1 MRYVQ
6 NGSIEMDLVSN
17 KGLQLL
23 QKVIRQ
29 YKITEVQFLYKT
41 NSGEL
46 NLFAESLQYNIFI
59 NLELSQIDLIGKKEA
74 PVKKKKEIDIFNVT
88 EEDEEELLDDLSFSE
103 DIIDVIA
110 GEREEETVL
119 RFSTESSIVEI
130 MALAKCTVEASE
142 EGIGI
147 NSDKS
152 MFRLPYLSTII
163 SIEDLQELKDVNYV
177 DELDTSG
184 VVIANTLNK
193 LDVPLSMQF
202 IGIKDGKI
210 YTHSDRVII
219 EKTSLLNKHYYILNM
234 QSISLLKMLTIF
246 QGESIFINQQSE
258 NFLTTHIKVSNIVFK
273 SVSSNIEVIESILTL
288 LNESNVTK
296 VGTILDY
303 SIIRVLDKVS
313 PSKDNIVEIISDDKG
328 NCMAKKDGN
337 IVMVSAVHGFRSNV
351 SIVINLNELEAA
363 VRASGKPNPALGL
376 LRENN
381 TDNLILYGIQK
392 VLIPCEAKG

>member
-23 QKVIRQ
+23 QKVIKQ

-219 EKTSLLNKHYYILNM
+219 EKTSWVTKHSYILNM

>member
-1 MRYVQ
+1 
-6 NGSIEMDLVSN
+6 MDLVSN

-142 EGIGI
+142 EGIRI

-219 EKTSLLNKHYYILNM
+219 EKTSWVTKHSYILNM

-246 QGESIFINQQSE
+246 QGESLFINQQSE

-273 SVSSNIEVIESILTL
+273 SVASNIEVIESILTL

>member
-1 MRYVQ
+1 
-6 NGSIEMDLVSN
+6 MDLVSN

-23 QKVIRQ
+23 QKVIKQ

-219 EKTSLLNKHYYILNM
+219 EKTSWVTKHSYILNM

-363 VRASGKPNPALGL
+363 VRASGKSNPALGL

>member
-1 MRYVQ
+1 
-6 NGSIEMDLVSN
+6 MDLVSN

-23 QKVIRQ
+23 QKVIKQ

-219 EKTSLLNKHYYILNM
+219 EKTSWVTKHSYILNM

-337 IVMVSAVHGFRSNV
+337 IVMVSAVHGFRSNI

>member
-74 PVKKKKEIDIFNVT
+74 PVKKKKEVDIFNVT

-219 EKTSLLNKHYYILNM
+219 EKTSWVTKHSYILNM

>member
-1 MRYVQ
+1 
-6 NGSIEMDLVSN
+6 MDLVSN

-59 NLELSQIDLIGKKEA
+59 NLELSQIDLIGKKVA

-88 EEDEEELLDDLSFSE
+88 EEDEEELLEDLSFSE

-130 MALAKCTVEASE
+130 MTLAKCTVEASE
-142 EGIGI
+142 EGIRI

-219 EKTSLLNKHYYILNM
+219 EKTSWVTKHSYILNM

-246 QGESIFINQQSE
+246 QGESIFINQQSD

-288 LNESNVTK
+288 LNESSVTK

-313 PSKDNIVEIISDDKG
+313 PSKDSIVEIISDDKG

-351 SIVINLNELEAA
+351 SITINLDELEAA

>member
-1 MRYVQ
+1 
-6 NGSIEMDLVSN
+6 MDLVSN

-23 QKVIRQ
+23 QKVIKQ

-59 NLELSQIDLIGKKEA
+59 NLELSQIDLIGRKEA
-74 PVKKKKEIDIFNVT
+74 SVKKKKEIDIFNVT

-130 MALAKCTVEASE
+130 MTLAKCTVEASE

-219 EKTSLLNKHYYILNM
+219 EKTSWVTKHSYILNM

-246 QGESIFINQQSE
+246 QGESIFINQQSD

>member
-1 MRYVQ
+1 
-6 NGSIEMDLVSN
+6 MDLVSN

-23 QKVIRQ
+23 QKVIKQ

-130 MALAKCTVEASE
+130 ITLAKCTVEASE

-219 EKTSLLNKHYYILNM
+219 EKTSWVTKHSYILNM

-246 QGESIFINQQSE
+246 QGESIFINQQSD

>member
-219 EKTSLLNKHYYILNM
+219 EKTSWVTKHSYILNM

-246 QGESIFINQQSE
+246 QGESIFINQQSD

-392 VLIPCEAKG
+392 VLIPCEAKR

>member
-1 MRYVQ
+1 
-6 NGSIEMDLVSN
+6 MDLVSN

-23 QKVIRQ
+23 QKVIKQ

-59 NLELSQIDLIGKKEA
+59 NLELSQIDLIGKKVA
-74 PVKKKKEIDIFNVT
+74 TLKKKKEIDIFNVT

-130 MALAKCTVEASE
+130 MTLAKCTVEASE

-219 EKTSLLNKHYYILNM
+219 EKTSWVTKHSYILNM

-246 QGESIFINQQSE
+246 QGESIFINQQSD

>member
-219 EKTSLLNKHYYILNM
+219 EKTSWVTKHSYILNM

-376 LRENN
+376 LRESN

>member
-1 MRYVQ
+1 
-6 NGSIEMDLVSN
+6 MDLVSN

-23 QKVIRQ
+23 QKLIKQ

-74 PVKKKKEIDIFNVT
+74 TVKKKKEIDIFNVT

-130 MALAKCTVEASE
+130 MALAKCTVESSE

-219 EKTSLLNKHYYILNM
+219 EKTSWVTKHSYILNM

>member
-219 EKTSLLNKHYYILNM
+219 EKTSWVTKHSYILNM

>member
-1 MRYVQ
+1 
-6 NGSIEMDLVSN
+6 MDLVSN

-219 EKTSLLNKHYYILNM
+219 EKTSWVTKHSYILNM

-337 IVMVSAVHGFRSNV
+337 IVMVSAVHGFRSNI

>member
-142 EGIGI
+142 EGIRI

-193 LDVPLSMQF
+193 LEVPLSMQF

-219 EKTSLLNKHYYILNM
+219 EKTSWVTKHSYILNM

-246 QGESIFINQQSE
+246 QGESIFINQQSD

-288 LNESNVTK
+288 LNESSVTK

-363 VRASGKPNPALGL
+363 VRASGKSNPALGL

-392 VLIPCEAKG
+392 VLIPCEAKR

>member
-1 MRYVQ
+1 
-6 NGSIEMDLVSN
+6 MDLVSN

-23 QKVIRQ
+23 QKVIKQ

-219 EKTSLLNKHYYILNM
+219 EKTSWVTKHSYILNM

>member
-23 QKVIRQ
+23 QKVIKQ

-59 NLELSQIDLIGKKEA
+59 NLELSQIDLIGRK
-74 PVKKKKEIDIFNVT
+74 VTQVNKKKEIDIFNVT

-130 MALAKCTVEASE
+130 MTLAKCTVEASE
-142 EGIGI
+142 EGIRI

-193 LDVPLSMQF
+193 LEVPLSMQF

-219 EKTSLLNKHYYILNM
+219 EKTSWVTKHSYILNM

-246 QGESIFINQQSE
+246 QGESIFINQQSD